1 MVPAS
6 RTGRSLLILF
16 SFLVLVGSTKAEEAF
31 WVAREEPLKDNSW
44 RVYVPSNES
53 LSKQA
58 VLIYAELPTG
68 DTPVV
73 PRQVLSQLYHHVKGL
88 KVMGRK
94 KVAWRDGEGTLVS
107 FSGQVDKKEKVVGRA
122 VVASTQNGTEVLLLV
137 RHPRSDD
144 RIVESYELIRRGID
158 SFLSTKQ
165 KSESEAQD

>member
-1 MVPAS
+1 M
-6 RTGRSLLILF
+6 
-16 SFLVLVGSTKAEEAF
+16 
-31 WVAREEPLKDNSW
+31 
-44 RVYVPSNES
+44 
-53 LSKQA
+53 
-58 VLIYAELPTG
+58 
-68 DTPVV
+68 
-73 PRQVLSQLYHHVKGL
+73 
-88 KVMGRK
+88 
-94 KVAWRDGEGTLVS
+94 S